1 MKKYLSVILIT
12 LLCLNVLVGC
22 SKTEESKQS
31 NNKEASSNS
40 TNNSKTNKK
49 DDITLTFASWGVS
62 EDSTKDIF
70 ESMAAEYTKKNP
82 NVQIEY
88 ISIPFG
94 DIKKQTFI
102 MSASNDAPDIIQ
114 THTAWFSTYATS
126 DIVVP
131 LDDLLGKDYVDDLI
145 GSLREDYTYNGKLM
159 GVPWAPSPYI
169 LYWNKELFKQAGL
182 DPETPP
188 KTYSEMLEFAEK
200 IAQLKTDNGD
210 KIYGFGEA
218 ADKLPINGLVA
229 LRNLYSFGG
238 SIYDEEGKVNI
249 NTPEV
254 KAMFEFYKKLAND
267 DLTPTSA
274 KLKDLRNLFSIG
286 RLGMY
291 MDGYYGKAVYRNLS
305 GQGEA
310 FDKVWGAAL
319 VPTNTTGESVSI
331 GEAHGLVVSKDCKN
345 PEVAADFIKFITDKE
360 MITNY
365 HKSNDVLSA
374 RKSLATDPDLNDS
387 DIAKVLVDQLNNYSH
402 ALPANNKGMEQGFL
416 EIAGA
421 LQKVMLV
428 DANVDDVIEELNNK
442 LKGLLE

>member
-1 MKKYLSVILIT
+1 MKKYLSIILIT
-12 LLCLNVLVGC
+12 LLCLNIFVGC
-22 SKTEESKQS
+22 SRKEGNKQIDNENTSSKDTLD
-31 NNKEASSNS
+31 NNNHK
-40 TNNSKTNKK
+40 
-49 DDITLTFASWGVS
+49 DITLTFASWGVS

-70 ESMAAEYTKKNP
+70 ETMAAEYKKINP
-82 NVQIEY
+82 HVTIDY

-114 THTAWFSTYATS
+114 THTAWFSTYAAS

-131 LDDLLGKDYVDDLI
+131 LDDLLGKAYVDDLI
-145 GSLREDYTYNGKLM
+145 TSLRDDYTYRGQLM

-169 LYWNKELFKQAGL
+169 LYWNKELFEQAGL

-188 KTYSEMLEFAEK
+188 KTYDDMIAYAEK
-200 IAQLKTDNGD
+200 IAKLKTDNGD

-238 SIYDEEGKVNI
+238 SIYDEDGNVNI

-254 KAMFEFYKKLAND
+254 KAMFTFYKKLAND

-305 GQGEA
+305 GKGEA

-319 VPTNTTGESVSI
+319 VPHNATGDSVSI
-331 GEAHGLVVSKDCKN
+331 GEAHGLVISKDCKN
-345 PEVAADFIKFITDKE
+345 PDVAADFIKFITDKE
-360 MITNY
+360 MITKY
-365 HKSNDVLSA
+365 HQSNDVLSA
-374 RKSLATDPDLNDS
+374 RKSFASDPDLNDNE
-387 DIAKVLVDQLNNYSH
+387 IAKVLVDQLNNHSH
-402 ALPANNKGMEQGFL
+402 ALPPNNKGMEQGFL

-428 DANVDDVIEELNNK
+428 DTNVDDVIEELNNK

>member
-1 MKKYLSVILIT
+1 MKRGISILLVIVVICSLA
-12 LLCLNVLVGC
+12 GC
-22 SKTEESKQS
+22 GKNTGTTESKES
-31 NNKEASSNS
+31 TVTTSSSNES
-40 TNNSKTNKK
+40 VVLS
-49 DDITLTFASWGVS
+49 FASWGVS
-62 EDSTKDIF
+62 EDSTKDVF
-70 ESMAAEYTKKNP
+70 ESMAREYTKMHP
-82 NVQIEY
+82 EVEVEY

-102 MSASNDAPDIIQ
+102 MSASGDAPDIIQ

-131 LDDLLGKDYVDDLI
+131 LDELLGEEYVNDLI
-145 GSLREDYTYNGKLM
+145 PSLRKDYTYNDKLM

-169 LYWNKELFKQAGL
+169 LYWNKELFKEAGL
-182 DPETPP
+182 NPEKPP
-188 KTYSEMLEFAEK
+188 KTYEEMLDYAEAISK
-200 IAQLKTDNGD
+200 LKTENGD

-238 SIYDEEGKVNI
+238 SIYNDKGQVDI
-249 NTPEV
+249 DTPEV
-254 KAMFEFYKKLAND
+254 NAMFKFYKQLAEED
-267 DLTPTSA
+267 ITPTSA

-305 GQGEA
+305 GKGEA

-319 VPTNTTGESVSI
+319 VPTNATGESVSI
-331 GEAHGLVVSKDCKN
+331 GEAHGLVISKDCEQ

-360 MITNY
+360 MITMY

-374 RKSLATDPDLNDS
+374 RVSFAQEPDLNDS
-387 DIAKVLVDQLNNYSH
+387 EIAKVLVDQLNNYSH
-402 ALPANNKGMEQGFL
+402 SLPKNNKGLEQSFL

-421 LQKVMLV
+421 LQEVMLI
-428 DANVDDVIEELNNK
+428 DANVDDVIDELNDK